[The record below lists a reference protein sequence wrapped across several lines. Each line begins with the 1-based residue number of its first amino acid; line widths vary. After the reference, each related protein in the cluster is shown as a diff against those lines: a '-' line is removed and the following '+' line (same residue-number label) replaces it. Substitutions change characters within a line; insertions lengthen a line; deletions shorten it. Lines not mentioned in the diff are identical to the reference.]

1 MASMWRALGLEKGAG
16 DRYAMLQTMASLV
29 RLLTQAGQ
37 LDEARDLIESGMEE
51 AERLSFLPIKVLFL
65 ERKAV
70 LLETLGSY
78 REALAIERERSRIS
92 AELASNQARGG
103 VAALE
108 LERLQRHLDR
118 LEETWAI
125 SGSLASIEDRD
136 QLETTALPQ
145 VLKTSGASLVFLL
158 ADSEGSEIRAYL
170 GSPGAPSS
178 LGESAPLGSFL
189 YGISKRVASRGEE
202 IHIQDLG
209 AELPTQLPLEECQAL
224 LDAPGRPVA
233 LSILPLSFQE
243 SRPGALCLGF
253 PSGADRRDILS
264 FRILARFLA
273 VGILNATRLGRLSQ
287 KAKELNELATLDG
300 LTRLYNRRTFD
311 LLSRKSYEE
320 ARRYR
325 HNLYLIMADI
335 DDFKAVNDK
344 RGHIAGD
351 RAISAVGAVIRETF
365 RRATDISGR
374 YGGEEFILLLKELP
388 TETALEMAGR
398 LRSAIEALDIIDEDG
413 SFRVTVSL
421 GLAGRMPGEAL
432 PFDLDTL
439 IREAD
444 EALYR
449 AKRLGKNRME
459 RAWTPTQDLGK
470 EKSPEGHS

>member
-1 MASMWRALGLEKGAG
+1 
-16 DRYAMLQTMASLV
+16 MLQTMASLV

-136 QLETTALPQ
+136 QLETAALPQ

-224 LDAPGRPVA
+224 LDAPSRPVA

-243 SRPGALCLGF
+243 SRFGALCLGF

-264 FRILARFLA
+264 FRILAR
-273 VGILNATRLGRLSQ
+273 
-287 KAKELNELATLDG
+287 D
-300 LTRLYNRRTFD
+300 
-311 LLSRKSYEE
+311 RKS
-320 ARRYR
+320 
-325 HNLYLIMADI
+325 
-335 DDFKAVNDK
+335 V
-344 RGHIAGD
+344 
-351 RAISAVGAVIRETF
+351 V
-365 RRATDISGR
+365 
-374 YGGEEFILLLKELP
+374 
-388 TETALEMAGR
+388 
-398 LRSAIEALDIIDEDG
+398 
-413 SFRVTVSL
+413 
-421 GLAGRMPGEAL
+421 
-432 PFDLDTL
+432 
-439 IREAD
+439 
-444 EALYR
+444 
-449 AKRLGKNRME
+449 
-459 RAWTPTQDLGK
+459 
-470 EKSPEGHS
+470 